1 MATYTRAQLISNV
14 LQELSVLDANEA
26 PEAEDF
32 ALVEDKVQQQFEI
45 LYEDGLIPFD
55 VDTDKIPAR
64 YFLPLVS
71 KVAYRLV
78 NAFSAFDRAEKLA
91 SDDIAADRRLNK
103 LRQKATIDAP
113 TPADFF

>member
-1 MATYTRAQLISNV
+1 MATYTRAQLIAQV
-14 LQELSVLDANEA
+14 LRELSVLDANEA
-26 PEAEDF
+26 PEAEDS
-32 ALVEDKVQQQFEI
+32 AVTNQAAQTQLEI

-71 KVAYRLV
+71 KIAYRLV
-78 NAFSAFDRAEKLA
+78 NTYSAFDRAEKLL
-91 SDDIAADRRLNK
+91 SDDTGADRRLNK

-113 TPADFF
+113 TAVDYF

>member
-1 MATYTRAQLISNV
+1 MATYTRSQLIAKV

-26 PEAEDF
+26 PEAEDY
-32 ALVEDKVQQQFEI
+32 AVANESAQMQLEI

-71 KVAYRLV
+71 KIAYRLV
-78 NAFSAFDRAEKLA
+78 NPFSAYDREAKLL
-91 SDDIAADRRLNK
+91 SDDTAADRRLNK

-113 TPADFF
+113 TAVDYF